1 MPATRTIS
9 TTIALNGEAAY
20 RRSMEEINRSLRT
33 LKAET
38 QAAAAAFQSE
48 GRSMQSLTSYQQ
60 RLQAQYDQLI
70 VKQESLK
77 QAVRDASRIYGDNSK
92 EADRHRAALANVEA
106 EMNRLQG
113 EMNRTETE
121 LQELRQAEQGAADG
135 ANDMAG
141 GMQGAAQS
149 MGVSTIAIG
158 NMLADLARRAA
169 RFLADAARA
178 GIEYNAEMQSYTQA
192 LTNSLGSA
200 EAAAAA
206 LSAIK
211 LDAAVTP
218 YSVAALTR
226 ANQLLIATGISAESA
241 RATINALSEAVSA
254 TGGGNDELQ
263 RMAQNLQQIQNVGK
277 ASAMDIKQFQMAG
290 IDVYGILADY
300 TGQTVQEVQDLTIT
314 YDLLSKA
321 LQNAASEGGK
331 YFGAN
336 AAQAATLNGQISTLT
351 DNIKSK
357 LGEAMEGVSDMLS
370 EDILPKVNEFVSNID
385 VGKTMEFFGSYY
397 RIILPVAGQ
406 LENLLP
412 LLRAVKGEFDT
423 WDNATGNV
431 ESLALALD
439 ELMQRKAELEAMG
452 VGAGGEGGI
461 FDPLTDEYQTL
472 LNQIAELRA
481 EIARLRGEEAEASA
495 EQETHSQHMTETAEK
510 AQELADQI
518 ADLEAAYNEAYEA
531 AKTSLEGQ
539 FDLFEKVDQAATISV
554 QDMIAAMGTQ
564 ADYWNAYSENLTMVQ
579 GLTEQ
584 SIGLNA
590 DLVAGLNDGS
600 AKSVQAVASLAA
612 GYEEALA
619 KGPAAVEAYIA
630 SINAAYE
637 SQQAAIAGAADA
649 MAKGQTD
656 FDNKMAD
663 IQAKAEELVTAM
675 DKSAE
680 MGTAAYN
687 SMRSYMEQ
695 IAYSEQPAIEQMFA
709 LGQAIS
715 QALQDGIDSK
725 SVTGPR
731 IAHGGN
737 GMIAYD
743 GSHAS
748 GLDYVPFDGYIA
760 ELHRGEMVLNA
771 AAADALR
778 QGAGGG
784 GTVVNVTVNT
794 REMSRSQT
802 DYLIR
807 QLNQELGKEA

>member
-20 RRSMEEINRSLRT
+20 RRSMEEISDMRAHIEINRSLRT

-48 GRSMQSLTSYQQ
+48 GRSIQSLTSYQQ

-531 AKTSLEGQ
+531 ANPG
-539 FDLFEKVDQAATISV
+539 
-554 QDMIAAMGTQ
+554 
-564 ADYWNAYSENLTMVQ
+564 AD
-579 GLTEQ
+579 
-584 SIGLNA
+584 
-590 DLVAGLNDGS
+590 
-600 AKSVQAVASLAA
+600 
-612 GYEEALA
+612 
-619 KGPAAVEAYIA
+619 
-630 SINAAYE
+630 
-637 SQQAAIAGAADA
+637 
-649 MAKGQTD
+649 
-656 FDNKMAD
+656 
-663 IQAKAEELVTAM
+663 
-675 DKSAE
+675 
-680 MGTAAYN
+680 
-687 SMRSYMEQ
+687 
-695 IAYSEQPAIEQMFA
+695 
-709 LGQAIS
+709 
-715 QALQDGIDSK
+715 
-725 SVTGPR
+725 
-731 IAHGGN
+731 
-737 GMIAYD
+737 
-743 GSHAS
+743 
-748 GLDYVPFDGYIA
+748 
-760 ELHRGEMVLNA
+760 
-771 AAADALR
+771 
-778 QGAGGG
+778 
-784 GTVVNVTVNT
+784 
-794 REMSRSQT
+794 
-802 DYLIR
+802 
-807 QLNQELGKEA
+807 

>member
-1 MPATRTIS
+1 MPAPRTTS

-48 GRSMQSLTSYQQ
+48 GRTMQSLTSYQQ
-60 RLQAQYDQLI
+60 RLQAQYDQLR

-77 QAVRDASRIYGDNSK
+77 QAVQDASRIYGDNSK

-169 RFLADAARA
+169 RFLADAAKA

-226 ANQLLIATGISAESA
+226 ANQLLISTGISAESA
-241 RATINALSEAVSA
+241 RATINALSEAISA

-331 YFGAN
+331 YYGAN

-439 ELMQRKAELEAMG
+439 ELMQRKAELEAQG
-452 VGAGGEGGI
+452 VTEDGAGGI
-461 FDPLTDEYQTL
+461 FDPRVDEYQTL

-518 ADLEAAYNEAYEA
+518 AALEAAYTEAYEA

-656 FDNKMAD
+656 FDNQMAE

>member
-48 GRSMQSLTSYQQ
+48 GRTMQSLTSYQQ
-60 RLQAQYDQLI
+60 RLQAQYDQLR

-77 QAVRDASRIYGDNSK
+77 QAVQDASRIYGDNSK

-169 RFLADAARA
+169 RFLADAAKA

-226 ANQLLIATGISAESA
+226 ANQLLISTGISAESA
-241 RATINALSEAVSA
+241 RATINALSEAISA

-331 YFGAN
+331 YYGAN

-439 ELMQRKAELEAMG
+439 ELMQRKAELEAQG
-452 VGAGGEGGI
+452 VTEDGAGGI
-461 FDPLTDEYQTL
+461 FDPRVDEYQTL

-518 ADLEAAYNEAYEA
+518 AALEAAYTEAYEA

-656 FDNKMAD
+656 FDNQMAE

>member
-92 EADRHRAALANVEA
+92 EAARHRAALANVEA

-518 ADLEAAYNEAYEA
+518 AALEAAYTEAYEA

>member
-48 GRSMQSLTSYQQ
+48 GRTMQSLTSYQQ
-60 RLQAQYDQLI
+60 RLQAQYDQLR

-77 QAVRDASRIYGDNSK
+77 QAVQDASRIYGDNSK

-135 ANDMAG
+135 ADQMAG

-439 ELMQRKAELEAMG
+439 ELMQRKAELEAQG
-452 VGAGGEGGI
+452 VTADGTGGI
-461 FDPLTDEYQTL
+461 FDPRVEEYQTL
-472 LNQIAELRA
+472 LNQISELRA

-510 AQELADQI
+510 ARDLADQI
-518 ADLEAAYNEAYEA
+518 SQLEAAYTEAYEA

-619 KGPAAVEAYIA
+619 RGPEAVEAYIA

-656 FDNKMAD
+656 FDNKMAE

-709 LGQAIS
+709 LGQSIS

>member
-518 ADLEAAYNEAYEA
+518 AALEAAYTEAYEA

>member
-1 MPATRTIS
+1 
-9 TTIALNGEAAY
+9 
-20 RRSMEEINRSLRT
+20 
-33 LKAET
+33 
-38 QAAAAAFQSE
+38 
-48 GRSMQSLTSYQQ
+48 
-60 RLQAQYDQLI
+60 
-70 VKQESLK
+70 
-77 QAVRDASRIYGDNSK
+77 
-92 EADRHRAALANVEA
+92 
-106 EMNRLQG
+106 MNRLQG

>member
-77 QAVRDASRIYGDNSK
+77 QAVQDASRIYGDNSK

-169 RFLADAARA
+169 RFLADAAKA

-226 ANQLLIATGISAESA
+226 ANQLLISTGISAESA
-241 RATINALSEAVSA
+241 RATINALSEAISA

-518 ADLEAAYNEAYEA
+518 AALEAAYTEAYEA

>member
-92 EADRHRAALANVEA
+92 EADQHSAALANVEA
-106 EMNRLQG
+106 EINRLQG

-518 ADLEAAYNEAYEA
+518 AALEAAYTEAYEA

>member
-290 IDVYGILADY
+290 IDGYGILADY

-461 FDPLTDEYQTL
+461 FDPLTGEYQTL

>member
-290 IDVYGILADY
+290 IDGYGILADY